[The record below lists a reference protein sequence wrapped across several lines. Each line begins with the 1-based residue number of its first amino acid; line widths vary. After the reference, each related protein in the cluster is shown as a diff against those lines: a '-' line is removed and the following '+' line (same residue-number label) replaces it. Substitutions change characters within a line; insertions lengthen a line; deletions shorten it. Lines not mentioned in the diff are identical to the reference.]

1 MTIVTYGTDDS
12 NIYSLSYCQI
22 YFIEFKLLTDYLLMQ
37 LQHHSTSLFQRC
49 ALTKLNWHEKLLSCC
64 SFLCYLL
71 SLLLNTPV
79 SLRGI
84 IITIHDTDPMDSV
97 LLQEKIR
104 EELEKIQKA
113 EEDFR
118 IKVQE
123 ENRRKKVRYPLPVLA
138 WIFQ

>member
-1 MTIVTYGTDDS
+1 MCT
-12 NIYSLSYCQI
+12 NQ
-22 YFIEFKLLTDYLLMQ
+22 
-37 LQHHSTSLFQRC
+37 
-49 ALTKLNWHEKLLSCC
+49 NEKLLNCC

-79 SLRGI
+79 SVVSLRGI
-84 IITIHDTDPMDSV
+84 IITIHETDPLDSV